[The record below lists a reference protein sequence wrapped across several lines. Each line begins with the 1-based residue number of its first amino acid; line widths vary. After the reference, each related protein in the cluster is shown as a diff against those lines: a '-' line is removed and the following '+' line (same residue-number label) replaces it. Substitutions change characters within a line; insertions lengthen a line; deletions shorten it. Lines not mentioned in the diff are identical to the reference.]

1 MISRHTPSVRL
12 QRLSA
17 LVIERCRVCLKHES
31 LDQPNIPAA
40 LRLLPVS
47 VVKQISLAAFITS
60 KLPPQ
65 LQLNLSEYAYGPSA
79 KTGSAYIYSEVTDY
93 YINAVDGLTHV
104 WLHTHARLHM

>member
-65 LQLNLSEYAYGPSA
+65 LQLNLSEYGPSA
-79 KTGSAYIYSEVTDY
+79 KTGSAYIYSEVTDH

>member
-1 MISRHTPSVRL
+1 MKVST
-12 QRLSA
+12 
-17 LVIERCRVCLKHES
+17 S
-31 LDQPNIPAA
+31 LIFIRTAA

-65 LQLNLSEYAYGPSA
+65 LQLNLSEYGPSA
-79 KTGSAYIYSEVTDY
+79 KTGSAYIYSEVTDH